1 MKIIVGL
8 GNPGP
13 KYRNSRHNV
22 GFRVVEAVAE
32 HLGAGS
38 FREKYSGEIVEVAHE
53 GERLLLVKPMMYMNN
68 SGNCIAAVAR
78 NKIQSPEDLLIVVD
92 DVNLAL
98 AKLRLRAGGSA
109 GGHNGLKSAIE
120 RLGTDAFHRLRL
132 GVGDD
137 RGGADLSEHV
147 LSSFRPEEQPKV
159 DEMICAALQATL
171 CWACSGI
178 AEASG
183 IYN

>member
-8 GNPGP
+8 GNPGS
-13 KYRNSRHNV
+13 KYRNSRHNL
-22 GFRVVEAVAE
+22 GFRVVDAIAA

-38 FREKYSGEIVEVAHE
+38 CRSKHNGELVEVAHE
-53 GERLLLVKPMMYMNN
+53 GEKVLLVKPMTYMNN

-78 NKIQSPEDLLIVVD
+78 NKIQSPEDLLIVLD

-98 AKLRLRAGGSA
+98 AKLRFRAGGGA

-120 RLGTDAFHRLRL
+120 RLGTNEFHRLRL

-137 RGGADLSEHV
+137 RSGGELSDHV
-147 LSSFRPEEQPKV
+147 LSSFRPEEKPKV
-159 DEMICAALQATL
+159 SEMVAQASEAAL
-171 CWACSGI
+171 CWVRLGI
-178 AEASG
+178 DDAAG
-183 IYN
+183 GYN